1 MNPKLSWG
9 LIRVFLLG
17 GISGGI
23 IPTIILPK
31 RFNNFAKAEQLQFW
45 HLAEWSR
52 LQTGDTQAAAASEA
66 AKQVTPGIGLRLM
79 SIAFVVVAIGIACTA
94 IPHNGPVVPRWL
106 ALTLPDLQLP
116 LPNLESILHRP
127 ILHRD
132 AWDDDG
138 SGTHFRYRS
147 DHSFSDESAAQWRR
161 IYHPGKEI
169 PPATPDD
176 FVDDNSGDSGAFATA
191 DGPLVSRDLINAF
204 ALAMSGA
211 GLCWLIEVNTHIG
224 RVRRFVGAFTS
235 YRAATVSARCARRDC
250 IWGFGRCGY
259 WACHEHAR
267 PSVDSGPFP

>member
-1 MNPKLSWG
+1 
-9 LIRVFLLG
+9 
-17 GISGGI
+17 
-23 IPTIILPK
+23 
-31 RFNNFAKAEQLQFW
+31 
-45 HLAEWSR
+45 
-52 LQTGDTQAAAASEA
+52 
-66 AKQVTPGIGLRLM
+66 M

-224 RVRRFVGAFTS
+224 RVRRFVGAFNQLS
-235 YRAATVSARCARRDC
+235 SRYGVGPVRPPGLHLGIRPLWILGAAATCALGGFWAVPVMLAGSAHRRYIRATSQRLRSDLARRQREVLLAKRPAIRVPASQHLMGTCPRDNC
-250 IWGFGRCGY
+250 RAPTPPEAVFCRRCGTKL
-259 WACHEHAR
+259 AD
-267 PSVDSGPFP
+267 V